1 MDPVTA
7 IAAATTAFN
16 VIKKGFDMG
25 RDIESMYGDMGR
37 WMGAVSDVNQ
47 ANKMAKNPPLFKKL
61 FAGSSI
67 EEDAIN
73 AYLEVLFPQAEI
85 VTPNIYE
92 AKLLTNIDINNEQDI
107 EHAGEVIL
115 NLGVKAVLI
124 KGGGIR
130 DLSGKDFFIDNKGN
144 KKWLSHKFIK
154 TQNTHGSG
162 CTLSAALCGYRALR
176 LKTID
181 SIKQS
186 KLFVEKSLDNSY
198 QIGFGPGPLGHH

>member
-67 EEDAIN
+67 EEDAMN
-73 AYLEVLFPQAEI
+73 AFAAKKKAEEMENELRSYVNLVYGPNSWNDILKLQAKIRKDRQEQIYAQQEMQAHVLNVIGIIIASIVFVLAVVGLIWLLLQA
-85 VTPNIYE
+85 
-92 AKLLTNIDINNEQDI
+92 
-107 EHAGEVIL
+107 
-115 NLGVKAVLI
+115 
-124 KGGGIR
+124 
-130 DLSGKDFFIDNKGN
+130 
-144 KKWLSHKFIK
+144 
-154 TQNTHGSG
+154 
-162 CTLSAALCGYRALR
+162 
-176 LKTID
+176 
-181 SIKQS
+181 
-186 KLFVEKSLDNSY
+186 
-198 QIGFGPGPLGHH
+198 

>member
-67 EEDAIN
+67 EEDAMN
-73 AYLEVLFPQAEI
+73 AFAAKKKAEEMENELRSYVNLVYGPNSWNEILKLQAKIRKDRQEQIYAQQEMQSYVLNVIGIVIASIVFICAVVGLIWLLMQA
-85 VTPNIYE
+85 
-92 AKLLTNIDINNEQDI
+92 
-107 EHAGEVIL
+107 
-115 NLGVKAVLI
+115 
-124 KGGGIR
+124 
-130 DLSGKDFFIDNKGN
+130 
-144 KKWLSHKFIK
+144 
-154 TQNTHGSG
+154 
-162 CTLSAALCGYRALR
+162 
-176 LKTID
+176 
-181 SIKQS
+181 
-186 KLFVEKSLDNSY
+186 
-198 QIGFGPGPLGHH
+198 

>member
-67 EEDAIN
+67 EEDAMN
-73 AYLEVLFPQAEI
+73 AFAAKKKAE
-85 VTPNIYE
+85 E
-92 AKLLTNIDINNEQDI
+92 MENE
-107 EHAGEVIL
+107 
-115 NLGVKAVLI
+115 
-124 KGGGIR
+124 
-130 DLSGKDFFIDNKGN
+130 
-144 KKWLSHKFIK
+144 
-154 TQNTHGSG
+154 
-162 CTLSAALCGYRALR
+162 LR
-176 LKTID
+176 
-181 SIKQS
+181 S
-186 KLFVEKSLDNSY
+186 
-198 QIGFGPGPLGHH
+198 

>member
-67 EEDAIN
+67 EEDAMN
-73 AYLEVLFPQAEI
+73 AFAAKKKAEEMENELRSYVNLVYGPNSWNEILKLQAKIRKDRQEQIYAQQEMQAYVLNVIGIIIASIVFVLAVVGLIWLLLQA
-85 VTPNIYE
+85 
-92 AKLLTNIDINNEQDI
+92 
-107 EHAGEVIL
+107 
-115 NLGVKAVLI
+115 
-124 KGGGIR
+124 
-130 DLSGKDFFIDNKGN
+130 
-144 KKWLSHKFIK
+144 
-154 TQNTHGSG
+154 
-162 CTLSAALCGYRALR
+162 
-176 LKTID
+176 
-181 SIKQS
+181 
-186 KLFVEKSLDNSY
+186 
-198 QIGFGPGPLGHH
+198 

>member
-67 EEDAIN
+67 EEDAMN
-73 AYLEVLFPQAEI
+73 AFAAKKKAEEMENELRSYVNLVYGPNSWNEILKLQAKIRKDRQEQIYAQQEMQAYVLNVIGIVIASIVFVLAVVGLIWLLLQA
-85 VTPNIYE
+85 
-92 AKLLTNIDINNEQDI
+92 
-107 EHAGEVIL
+107 
-115 NLGVKAVLI
+115 
-124 KGGGIR
+124 
-130 DLSGKDFFIDNKGN
+130 
-144 KKWLSHKFIK
+144 
-154 TQNTHGSG
+154 
-162 CTLSAALCGYRALR
+162 
-176 LKTID
+176 
-181 SIKQS
+181 
-186 KLFVEKSLDNSY
+186 
-198 QIGFGPGPLGHH
+198 